1 MNINDKIIFRTCG
14 RGIVRVW
21 KGTIRH
27 IVPAGKLPSKALRA
41 MPHGDK
47 PSNRDRFIVALN
59 DKDGTLVWANATGPN
74 IVAAGKKLPEH
85 NPRIAKAKVVKP
97 KLKPIAKDKSKVAK
111 AVKKAFRAIDKKV
124 QANVEP
130 RGPLGDN
137 GPAAEVKPRKGGD
150 KPKTTWYGMV
160 DGKVVSVRKVLC
172 PTGFSASK
180 FDATKPETIVPAD
193 LSQTTPAVPAA
204 EPAALPQAAV

>member
-21 KGTIRH
+21 KGTIKH
-27 IVPAGKLPSKALRA
+27 IVKAGKLPAVAVRKEV
-41 MPHGDK
+41 PHGDK
-47 PSNRDRFIVALN
+47 PSNRDRFIVTLSGGL
-59 DKDGTLVWANATGPN
+59 GTLVWTNATGPN
-74 IVAAGKKLPEH
+74 IVADGKKLPPHE
-85 NPRIAKAKVVKP
+85 PRIAKAKVVKP
-97 KLKPIAKDKSKVAK
+97 KLKTIAKDKSKVAK

-137 GPAAEVKPRKGGD
+137 GPASEVKPRKGGD
-150 KPKTTWYGMV
+150 KPKTTWYGIV
-160 DGKVVSVRKVLC
+160 DGKIVSVRKVLC
-172 PTGFSASK
+172 PEGFSK
-180 FDATKPETIVPAD
+180 DKPVLTAAPEP
-193 LSQTTPAVPAA
+193 TPALPAA